1 MAPLPSSRVI
11 PAGWSEHHRPTAKG
25 GMTGEL
31 EVLQVRPRTSIT
43 DTGSP
48 MVLAEGVPCRVQQLN
63 RANNSASVGQS
74 APLRDYLVTLP
85 HDTAVNFT
93 PGVPGQTLRI
103 TKADNP
109 CHIGLALTVKQVMA
123 GSLTWELDLICEHH
137 QLNGAA

>member
-11 PAGWSEHHRPTAKG
+11 PVGWSEHHRPVAKG
-25 GMTGEL
+25 SMTGEL
-31 EVLQVRPRTSIT
+31 EVLQVRPRTSIA
-43 DTGSP
+43 DTGGTV
-48 MVLAEGVPCRVQQLN
+48 VLAAEVPCRVQQLN
-63 RANNSASVGQS
+63 RSTNSAAAGQA

-85 HDTAVNFT
+85 HDTAVDFT

-109 CHIGLALTVKQVMA
+109 RHVGLTLTVKQVMA
-123 GSLTWELDLICEHH
+123 GSLTWELGLICEHH